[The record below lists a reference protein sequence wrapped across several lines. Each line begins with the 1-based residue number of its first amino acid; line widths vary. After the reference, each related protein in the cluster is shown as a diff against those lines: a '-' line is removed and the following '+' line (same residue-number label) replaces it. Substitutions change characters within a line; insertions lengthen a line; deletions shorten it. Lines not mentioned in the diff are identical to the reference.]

1 MNHEP
6 RPPGLPATW
15 IGRTILGSGSA
26 LGLTG
31 LSAVSPTLAVTAVA
45 VTGAVAITALIVRAL
60 PVIIRTRSIA
70 KTAKR
75 ACDSPQAERALR
87 VLIGPEYPERKAP
100 ATRILS
106 LMIGEAPDAAPGPG
120 ASPEA
125 VPDPAQGNK
134 TPGEVLTVV
143 PKLAA

>member
-15 IGRTILGSGSA
+15 VGRTVLGSGSV

-60 PVIIRTRSIA
+60 PVIIRARSIA
-70 KTAKR
+70 KTAKQ
-75 ACDSPQAERALR
+75 ACNSPQAERALR

-100 ATRILS
+100 ATGTLS
-106 LMIGEAPDAAPGPG
+106 LMIGKAPAAPQP
-120 ASPEA
+120 
-125 VPDPAQGNK
+125 
-134 TPGEVLTVV
+134 
-143 PKLAA
+143 

>member
-15 IGRTILGSGSA
+15 VGRTVMGGGSA

-31 LSAVSPTLAVTAVA
+31 LSAVNPTLALTAVA
-45 VTGAVAITALIVRAL
+45 VTGAIAITALIVRAL

-70 KTAKR
+70 RTAKQ

-100 ATRILS
+100 ATGILS
-106 LMIGEAPDAAPGPG
+106 LMIGKAPDVAPNPDT
-120 ASPEA
+120 SPEA

-134 TPGEVLTVV
+134 T
-143 PKLAA
+143 